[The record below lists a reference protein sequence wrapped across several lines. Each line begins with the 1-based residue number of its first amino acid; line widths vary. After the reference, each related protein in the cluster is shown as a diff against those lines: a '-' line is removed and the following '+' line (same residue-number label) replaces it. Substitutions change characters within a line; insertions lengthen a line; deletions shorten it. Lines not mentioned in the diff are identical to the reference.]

1 MYVAWFRSLVSLM
14 FEMRCQVKMICLED
28 LSDVNNY
35 QICWNIRKTAPKR
48 IALKNK
54 SHVRTYFARPNIQA
68 VWIKSGENPIQDL
81 NSVGTLNPH
90 RLNIWS

>member
-1 MYVAWFRSLVSLM
+1 MLRGLVRRKQLPNL
-14 FEMRCQVKMICLED
+14 LEYTKD
-28 LSDVNNY
+28 S
-35 QICWNIRKTAPKR
+35 AKR

-54 SHVRTYFARPNIQA
+54 SHVRTYLARPNIQA